1 MTLLA
6 APEGAPSEPTCPCAG
21 IDPECWE
28 RHPVCAEQVPASS
41 PPAATATPP
50 PEPTFVTWPRRGLVL
65 RASSGI
71 TQCAQPFCDAIAMG
85 GLARFD
91 VAYRL
96 GYYSIFA
103 TVSGGG
109 GVLDVP
115 DFVQDGEPV
124 TNIHGGLTFMF
135 AGAGLMVH
143 PVDLGRVDPWL
154 GVALG
159 YSRIE
164 ERMHADQGSTITV
177 ISRAGVEVGGG
188 LDVFVHRRLAL
199 GPRFDVVFP
208 FGGSVC
214 TGADC
219 INVADLVSAD
229 LSAQRRATRRS
240 LPRPWSLTVNFTVFV
255 L

>member
-1 MTLLA
+1 MRQRTPQTCYRRAVLGTALALTLLA
-6 APEGAPSEPTCPCAG
+6 TPEDAPADPGTGA
-21 IDPECWE
+21 
-28 RHPVCAEQVPASS
+28 
-41 PPAATATPP
+41 AATPTPP

-65 RASSGI
+65 RGASGI
-71 TQCAQPFCDAIAMG
+71 THCAQPFCDSIAMG
-85 GLARFD
+85 GLGRLD

-96 GYYSIFA
+96 GYLSLYA
-103 TVSGGG
+103 TLSGGG

-115 DFVQDGEPV
+115 DFEQSGEPV
-124 TNIHGGLTFMF
+124 TNIRGGLKFLF
-135 AGAGLMVH
+135 AGAGLLVH

-164 ERMHADQGSTITV
+164 ERMHADRGSTVTLV
-177 ISRAGVEVGGG
+177 SRAGVEVGGG

-219 INVADLVSAD
+219 INVADLVAD
-229 LSAQRRATRRS
+229 DLAARRRATRRS
-240 LPRPWSLTVNFTVFV
+240 LPRPWSVTVNFTVFV

>member
-1 MTLLA
+1 LVLTLSFAPDA
-6 APEGAPSEPTCPCAG
+6 AVATPTPS
-21 IDPECWE
+21 
-28 RHPVCAEQVPASS
+28 
-41 PPAATATPP
+41 PP
-50 PEPTFVTWPRRGLVL
+50 PEPVFVTWPRRGLIL
-65 RASSGI
+65 RASSGV
-71 TQCAQPFCDAIAMG
+71 THCAQGFCDSIPMG

-91 VAYRL
+91 VGYRL

-109 GVLDVP
+109 GMLDIP
-115 DFVQDGEPV
+115 DFEQDGEPI

-164 ERMHADQGSTITV
+164 ERLLADQLEASTLL
-177 ISRAGVEVGGG
+177 SRAGVELGGG
-188 LDVFVHRRLAL
+188 LDVFVHRRVAL

-208 FGGSVC
+208 FGGSIC
-214 TGADC
+214 SGTDC
-219 INVADLVSAD
+219 INVADLVASD
-229 LSAQRRATRRS
+229 IPAQRRATRRT